1 MGKPP
6 SSDPSIKVTRCTITI
21 GAWYRRKTGKCL
33 MFGLWLHCRSALA
46 CQHRVSLVSKSTH
59 LLKHSI
65 NTLLQRHRRSFHTNN
80 LSTMIT
86 HLCAS
91 TLLCLPLRAE
101 GLEGSLNS
109 YAVAVADAAVRYHH
123 IHMIIAMWRDVNV
136 SVVSG
141 VKLRTH
147 AKTTVLGRRA
157 RVVVRARPSPRT
169 DIGCRRSRIRCG
181 CHFDSESDGGKM
193 RCLDADFAPSTYWLY
208 VYVNNAGI
216 ENVLHDEHPC
226 YVSTESTLRYIQ
238 LSFPVSLIRVL
249 TSTNTGLR
257 ILDTSSTFTTALAIV
272 VPEESPVVRVRA
284 QLTIGRCGA
293 SVSLTSAVRGTMVG
307 VVLVVDLEDGKRLSL
322 RGSRIVAALGGLNGL
337 AGLCGAAGR
346 RFGCDGMRLAPGD
359 LYIDFTYKEAAT
371 LDMHEPHH
379 ISIQHDVE
387 EAALSRCE
395 CYPSRMI
402 NLGRQRSRESLLVYA
417 AADFYRNNINHFLCF
432 HMLPMM
438 AATQLHARFD
448 RTYIST
454 LSGYSSTTMLVPL
467 LASRPINP
475 PGIVLLVIV
484 QYSALQEL
492 TSTSQR
498 LSKREVNFRRLS
510 GGNTQARLICKTPV
524 DARSSVTWLQS
535 QMHLLTA
542 CQLEYG
548 SNILYAVVDISCNV
562 SLVSGRTN
570 LDATFWTQ
578 DDTSKILPKWSRIAT
593 FKPAEVLHETHAW
606 TEIIPSLWSE
616 RFGVL
621 PVYILTTV
629 CRMDVDN
636 QCRAFWHKQG

>member
-1 MGKPP
+1 M
-6 SSDPSIKVTRCTITI
+6 T
-21 GAWYRRKTGKCL
+21 YE
-33 MFGLWLHCRSALA
+33 WL
-46 CQHRVSLVSKSTH
+46 
-59 LLKHSI
+59 
-65 NTLLQRHRRSFHTNN
+65 RRSQY
-80 LSTMIT
+80 
-86 HLCAS
+86 CKP
-91 TLLCLPLRAE
+91 CL
-101 GLEGSLNS
+101 
-109 YAVAVADAAVRYHH
+109 
-123 IHMIIAMWRDVNV
+123 
-136 SVVSG
+136 
-141 VKLRTH
+141 
-147 AKTTVLGRRA
+147 
-157 RVVVRARPSPRT
+157 
-169 DIGCRRSRIRCG
+169 
-181 CHFDSESDGGKM
+181 
-193 RCLDADFAPSTYWLY
+193 
-208 VYVNNAGI
+208 
-216 ENVLHDEHPC
+216 
-226 YVSTESTLRYIQ
+226 
-238 LSFPVSLIRVL
+238 L

-346 RFGCDGMRLAPGD
+346 RFGVFALGVRSGGRKGSSREAEGQSDSEDVGSNLHCRGKICIAWMEKIDAVFAMGNEGMISLTGPRLRAGPFAS
-359 LYIDFTYKEAAT
+359 LRTRQQSIQ
-371 LDMHEPHH
+371 MHEPHH